1 MDASTPQLSGT
12 DMAVLA
18 VLRASAGRVVGRD
31 TILRLAG
38 LDHCGARRCD
48 SAIVSIRKVLGIDSI
63 LTVRRRGWMLTDC
76 GLERAEDLLLV
87 RAADGDSL

>member
-31 TILRLAG
+31 TILRRAG
-38 LDHCGARRCD
+38 LDHCGNRRCD
-48 SAIVSIRKVLGIDSI
+48 SAIVSIRKVLGLDSI
-63 LTVRRRGWMLTDC
+63 LTVRRRGWMLTDA
-76 GLERAEDLLLV
+76 GLERATDLFGV
-87 RAADGDSL
+87 RATNRDIH